1 MGEYCKSGQNLK
13 VSIRSK
19 PLELKQEGHSST
31 DYYIYRPN
39 SNYLEVD
46 MEKKDSPLYNIKKN
60 YGYDINRNS
69 GFNKK

>member
-31 DYYIYRPN
+31 GYYICRPN
-39 SNYLEVD
+39 SNYLEDD
-46 MEKKDSPLYNIKKN
+46 MEKKRFSIIQYKEELWL
-60 YGYDINRNS
+60 
-69 GFNKK
+69 